1 MAKKKRKTAAKKHK
15 GIKIKGKNMFVF
27 FIAGLAILFLGF
39 LFFFKTFPTNF
50 NLYIFPE
57 NPKQGD
63 TVFIKVKSGSSEITG
78 NFGKEKIN
86 FFHLGSSS
94 EWLAYFGIDAKMEPG
109 KYKLLINDSE
119 KNEIEKDINVS
130 AQEFKEVKMV
140 ITKELAAQ
148 GYTENKIADDIAKK
162 SGPTLEKILSGFTPI
177 PYFKNPFSFPLVKI
191 EETGISFGEIIKAK
205 NYQLSHFGVDLR
217 ASMDTEIHAVNDGKA
232 VLAESLPNYGKTL
245 VLDHG
250 LGIYSLY
257 LHLDSFKIAVGQLV
271 KQGQVIGLS
280 GDSGYS
286 TAPHLHFSIKDNGS
300 RVDPIVFIETT
311 KKFEKNYSLANI
323 GQSLLE
329 FFNIKK

>member
-1 MAKKKRKTAAKKHK
+1 MVKKQKQKKKKTKKNK
-15 GIKIKGKNMFVF
+15 KKVPVVLYAVAGLVVFWVVVGLFVF
-27 FIAGLAILFLGF
+27 FH
-39 LFFFKTFPTNF
+39 KEPESM
-50 NLYIFPE
+50 YVFPE

-63 TVFIKVKSGSSEITG
+63 TVFIKVKSSGSEITG

-94 EWLAYFGIDAKMEPG
+94 EWIAYFGIDAKMEPG
-109 KYKLLINDSE
+109 KYKILINDSE
-119 KNEIEKDINVS
+119 ENKIEKYIDVS
-130 AQEFKEVKMV
+130 AQEFKTMKMV
-140 ITKELAAQ
+140 ITQKLAAQ
-148 GYTENKIADDIAKK
+148 GYTENKIVDDIAKK
-162 SGPTLEKILSGFTPI
+162 SGPTLEKILSGFTPV
-177 PYFKNPFSFPLVKI
+177 PYFKNPFSFPLVKM
-191 EETGISFGEIIKAK
+191 EKTGISFGEIIKAK

-217 ASMDTEIHAVNDGKA
+217 ASMDTEIHAINDAK
-232 VLAESLPNYGKTL
+232 VVFAESLPNYGKTL

-257 LHLDSFKIAVGQLV
+257 LHLDSFKIALGQLA
-271 KQGQVIGLS
+271 KQGQIIGLS